1 MDVIHTQNQLIQTLK
16 GLTHITFVPTMG
28 NLHEGHIKLIQEA
41 SKVSRNIV
49 VSIFINP
56 LQFNS
61 KEDFKNY
68 PRTLKEDLS
77 ILKELDIP
85 FVFAPSEEDILDSL
99 ETIEIK
105 LPGIANDLCGKFRP
119 GHFNGVATIVC
130 KLFNLIQPDIAFF
143 GKKDFQQLFLI
154 KALVKQLNYPI
165 EIVGIDTVRDHDGLA
180 KSSRNNLLSQED
192 RKKAPQLFE
201 QLNTMKEKVIQK
213 TSSFK
218 EIEAHALSVLNTSGW
233 SVDYLSIRSAQS
245 LENPVHDENQIVI
258 LGAATLG
265 SVRLIDNI
273 EFCIQD

>member
-16 GLTHITFVPTMG
+16 GLTHIAFVPTMG

-99 ETIEIK
+99 ENIELVCID
-105 LPGIANDLCGKFRP
+105 GIESLVGNKAWEIG
-119 GHFNGVATIVC
+119 
-130 KLFNLIQPDIAFF
+130 LFNLINRSFNSNNRLIFTSAKNIDGMNFELKDLDSRLRKIQSHELHSLADDDILYALKHIANLRCIEL
-143 GKKDFQQLFLI
+143 GSKEAQYLLTYADRNISDLVKILESLDQLSMEMKRRITIPLI
-154 KALVKQLNYPI
+154 KQ
-165 EIVGIDTVRDHDGLA
+165 
-180 KSSRNNLLSQED
+180 
-192 RKKAPQLFE
+192 
-201 QLNTMKEKVIQK
+201 VI
-213 TSSFK
+213 
-218 EIEAHALSVLNTSGW
+218 
-233 SVDYLSIRSAQS
+233 
-245 LENPVHDENQIVI
+245 
-258 LGAATLG
+258 
-265 SVRLIDNI
+265 
-273 EFCIQD
+273 